1 MVDALGA
8 GAGTFARVTG
18 SFFLGLA
25 LGAWFASRWQPGQPW
40 RGLVLAELGVGLW
53 SLLVLFVSRE
63 ALDFLLS
70 SPMASGLLDWIWPL
84 ICILPPAA
92 AMGVVLPWL
101 FGQTGPSS
109 ARAVWLYA
117 ANTAG
122 AILGVGAILLWALPS
137 LSLQGA
143 VLFAAGLNLLVA
155 GLAAL
160 LPLVGSREI
169 SSAAAYEVRA
179 MDPATCVLAFA
190 SGFLLLSQE
199 VVLQHQ
205 LAQVVINSLFSSG
218 LLLSVVLFF
227 LALAASLTPWLVRL
241 MGSVKKAL
249 STALLAA
256 GLLVAIQPFLL
267 VYLRGGLN
275 PLPYSLNNLDY
286 FLAVFRVA
294 GMAFGP
300 SLLIA
305 GLIFP
310 LLILSVQGRSR
321 AVGRLLAWNGLGG
334 LAGAELT
341 NWFIAPAFGLWQ
353 SVCLVALGY
362 LALYAR
368 QGRRFITLAATA
380 AVCVLALFAGRLV
393 QVRVPSAE
401 SLVAVATGPEGVVAV
416 TRRSGK
422 DWAML
427 FNNTYTLGGS
437 KAQYHQE
444 RQAHL
449 PILLHGDARRVGLI
463 GIATGSTLA
472 GATLHPGVESI
483 EAFELSPLVLDYA
496 RRYFRP
502 FNRDA
507 LDDPRVR
514 SDVLDGRRA
523 LLHQQQSYDVLIGDL
538 FLPWR
543 TGEGRL
549 FALEHFQ
556 NCRKALRPDGIFA
569 QWLPLYQLTRPQ
581 FEAIARTFL
590 EVFPD
595 ASLIRG
601 DFYAKMPIV
610 ALVGGRSFEA
620 LDRQSLA
627 KATTV
632 LREFT
637 VDPSVRSAEA
647 VELFL
652 LGPLAGQVPD
662 GPINTLGNAWL
673 EWNAADN
680 ILGEKEP
687 WFVGEPWLE
696 FATGFASGQAKVL
709 IFGDQEIRRKPS
721 SVGRIRVEM
730 KALFPEEVL
739 LDEGADW
746 TLWPSA
752 ARPY

>member
-40 RGLVLAELGVGLW
+40 RGLALAELGVGLW

-63 ALDFLLS
+63 ALDSILS
-70 SPMASGLLDWIWPL
+70 YPLPFGLLDWIWPL
-84 ICILPPAA
+84 VCILPPAA

-122 AILGVGAILLWALPS
+122 AILGVGAILIWALPT

-143 VLFAAGLNLLVA
+143 VMFAAGLNLAVA
-155 GLAAL
+155 GLAVV
-160 LPLVGSREI
+160 LPFL
-169 SSAAAYEVRA
+169 SSGNLARSPEDEDKAI
-179 MDPATCVLAFA
+179 DPATCLLAFA
-190 SGFLLLSQE
+190 SGFLLLGQE
-199 VVLQHQ
+199 VVWQHQ
-205 LAQVVINSLFSSG
+205 LAQVTINSLFSSG
-218 LLLSVVLFF
+218 LLISVVLFF
-227 LALAASLTPWLVRL
+227 LALAASLTPVVVR
-241 MGSVKKAL
+241 MVGSVKRAL
-249 STALLAA
+249 SVALLAA
-256 GLLVAIQPFLL
+256 GLLVAVQPFLL

-275 PLPYSLNNLDY
+275 PLPYSLDSLEY
-286 FLAVFRVA
+286 FFAVFRVA
-294 GMAFGP
+294 GMSFGP
-300 SLLIA
+300 SLLVA

-310 LLILSVQGRSR
+310 LLILVVEGRGR
-321 AVGRLLAWNGLGG
+321 AMGRLLAWNGLGG
-334 LAGAELT
+334 LAGAEMA
-341 NWFIAPAFGLWQ
+341 NWVIVPAFGLWQ
-353 SVCLVALGY
+353 SVCLLALGY

-368 QGRRFITLAATA
+368 QGRPLLTVAA
-380 AVCVLALFAGRLV
+380 AVAVCGAALFAGNLI
-393 QVRVPSAE
+393 QVRVPKADR
-401 SLVAVATGPEGVVAV
+401 LVAVGTGPEGVVAV
-416 TRRSGK
+416 TRRSEK
-422 DWAML
+422 DWSML

-472 GATLHPGVESI
+472 GAALHPEVESI
-483 EAFELSPLVLDYA
+483 EAFELSPLVLNYA
-496 RRYFRP
+496 RQHFRP

-514 SDVLDGRRA
+514 SLVMDGRRA
-523 LLHQQQSYDVLIGDL
+523 LLHQDQSYDVLIGDL

-556 NCRKALRPDGIFA
+556 NCRKALRPGGLFA

-627 KATTV
+627 EATTV

-709 IFGDQEIRRKPS
+709 IFGDQEIRRHPS
-721 SVGRIRVEM
+721 SAGRIRAEM